1 LRRIYEVKLRNF
13 IHAGFAAA
21 LATTLIACGDDP
33 APQAPTPPV
42 VTPTPTPPAAP
53 VLTKPAADGPAEN
66 EQLQTLRPTLRVI
79 NATADQSGTRTYEF
93 QVSDD
98 PDFQPAAPSDLA
110 GPFKVI
116 AAQAG
121 VAEGGDG
128 KTTFEVQGD
137 LQPTTRFYW
146 RARARQGTTDGP
158 WSDAATFRTRIQG
171 YNRAGELYDPLTNG
185 QTIGNPEGSVTFAP
199 GRGVVLNNNEARVR
213 YVLPQTITSGQF
225 SFEADGIQNFT
236 PGDKTKMM
244 SMYDGNGDITT
255 SDWRMTVEKRD
266 EGRVAWRFITGE
278 TDSDH
283 QIETVGNNERVPI
296 NFNPGAT
303 YFWRATWG
311 GGGFNV
317 HIRLG
322 GEGGSVIYDFG
333 KGVPGVYA
341 PSPHHAFLG
350 SPIGRGGPNDASVV
364 GVYFRNAFIGGG
376 SRPKPLSLG
385 TALIEDPSQDPRVGP
400 GRTRR

>member
-1 LRRIYEVKLRNF
+1 MKLRTV

-42 VTPTPTPPAAP
+42 QQPPPAPAAP

-66 EQLQTLRPTLRVI
+66 EQLQTLRPTVRVI
-79 NATADQSGTRTYEF
+79 NASADQSGSRTYEF
-93 QVSDD
+93 QISDD
-98 PDFQPAAPSDLA
+98 PDFQPASAQDLA
-110 GPFKVI
+110 SPFRLVS
-116 AAQAG
+116 AQAG
-121 VAEGGDG
+121 IAEGGDG
-128 KTTFEVQGD
+128 RTTFEVQAD

-158 WSDAATFRTRIQG
+158 WSDTATFRTRIQG
-171 YNRAGELYDPLTNG
+171 YSRAGELYDPLTNG

-213 YVLPQTITSGQF
+213 YILAQTISSGSF
-225 SFEADGIQNFT
+225 SFEADGIQNNT

-255 SDWRMTVEKRD
+255 SDWRVTVEKRD
-266 EGRVAWRFITGE
+266 GGVIAWRYIAGE
-278 TDSDH
+278 VEDE
-283 QIETVGNNERVPI
+283 QIDTIGNERVPV
-296 NFNPGAT
+296 NFNPGQT
-303 YFWRATWG
+303 YFWKASWG
-311 GGGFNV
+311 GGFEV
-317 HIRLG
+317 QIKVG
-322 GEGGSVIYDFG
+322 GETGTEIYRFG
-333 KGVPGVYA
+333 KGLAAAYR

-364 GVYFRNAFIGGG
+364 GVYFRNVFIGTGA
-376 SRPKPLSLG
+376 RPKPLSLG